1 MRDAW
6 YLAESDRP
14 VGPLSIEELRQSLHR
29 LNDWKEKLVWHSS
42 FNEWREAGA
51 MPDLAPRADLVWDN
65 QVRGLCLRVYA
76 DGSKSF
82 VFIYCIDG
90 HQRFIR
96 IGQSPEWSLE
106 AAQVRAQELRAIVDQ
121 GHDPRLNEHC
131 QRSETPSVEGLKRYV
146 AEHTQTIQLLRR
158 QSVRPSRW
166 AAKLV
171 SKGEARFIAP
181 NVIKLF
187 FGRRRSE
194 RSAKLR

>member
-1 MRDAW
+1 
-6 YLAESDRP
+6 
-14 VGPLSIEELRQSLHR
+14 
-29 LNDWKEKLVWHSS
+29 
-42 FNEWREAGA
+42 
-51 MPDLAPRADLVWDN
+51 VWDS

-106 AAQVRAQELRAIVDQ
+106 AAQVKAQELRAIVDQ
-121 GHDPRLNEHC
+121 GHDPRLSEYC
-131 QRSETPSVEGLKRYV
+131 KRSETPSVEGLKRFV

-158 QSVRPSRW
+158 QAVGSSQW
-166 AAKLV
+166 AGKLV

-187 FGRRRSE
+187 FGRRRS
-194 RSAKLR
+194 AKLR

>member
-6 YLAESDRP
+6 YLAEADKP
-14 VGPLSIEELRQSLHR
+14 VGPLSVEELKRNLHR
-29 LNDWKEKLVWHSS
+29 FKDWKERLVWHSS
-42 FNEWREAGA
+42 FNEWRKAGA
-51 MPDLAPRADLVWDN
+51 MPDLAPRADLLWDDEA
-65 QVRGLCLRVYA
+65 RGLCLRVYG

-82 VFIYCIDG
+82 VFIYCVDG
-90 HQRFIR
+90 HQRFLR

-106 AAQVRAQELRAIVDQ
+106 AARSRAKELRSIVDQ
-121 GHDPRLNEHC
+121 GHDPRLSEC
-131 QRSETPSVEGLKRYV
+131 CGRSEPPSVEGLTRYV
-146 AEHTQTIQLLRR
+146 AEHTQTIQLLRQR
-158 QSVRPSRW
+158 AVGSSRW

-187 FGRRRSE
+187 FSKR